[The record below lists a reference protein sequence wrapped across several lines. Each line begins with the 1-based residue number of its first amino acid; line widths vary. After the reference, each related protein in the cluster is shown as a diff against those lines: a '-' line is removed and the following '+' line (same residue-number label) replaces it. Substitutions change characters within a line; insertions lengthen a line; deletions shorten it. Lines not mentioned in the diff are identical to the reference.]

1 LFERFNIEVL
11 AMTDPASD
19 SLDHHRAIRASGW
32 KGRVIPCFRPDAVF
46 RIAAPEWPAE
56 LEALGREHGAP
67 LVDYAEFVRALEDRR
82 TFFKGMGAT
91 ATDHAVLE
99 PYTTWLPP
107 NEAEALYQRARQGD
121 VTPADER
128 RFMRHP
134 LMEMARLSL
143 EDGLV
148 MQIHAGA
155 LRDHNRPLLQQFGPD
170 RGADLPAPPDFP
182 RNL

>member
-1 LFERFNIEVL
+1 
-11 AMTDPASD
+11 
-19 SLDHHRAIRASGW
+19 
-32 KGRVIPCFRPDAVF
+32 
-46 RIAAPEWPAE
+46 
-56 LEALGREHGAP
+56 
-67 LVDYAEFVRALEDRR
+67 
-82 TFFKGMGAT
+82 MGAT

-107 NEAEALYQRARQGD
+107 NEMEVLYQRARQGD

-128 RFMRHP
+128 RFTGHL

-155 LRDHNRPLLQQFGPD
+155 LRDHNRPLFERFGPD
-170 RGADLPAPPDFP
+170 RGGDIPGATAVTRKLRPLLNAHGNDPRFTLVAFPLDPSTYRREPGPPPGHHPAPRLGPP
-182 RNL
+182 LWVH